1 MPAREFRK
9 MIRSP
14 RRCVDRVNLSDSAQR
29 MHNYRRLLGYAR
41 RQRSRFIVIALLTV
55 CASSLVALQPWP
67 MKLLV
72 DHVLGNK
79 SVPGALQNFASS
91 PQTLLVVIV
100 AAGLALFV
108 LNSLLDAA
116 LTWLWTVSGRR
127 MVYDLAEDM
136 FARLQRRSLLFH
148 SRNSVGDTMSRI
160 TVDCWAVH
168 KVLDALCFAPAHAL
182 LTIVAMIALMSRLDT
197 TLTWIALI
205 TAPLMVAAS
214 FFVGK
219 PLRAAAKLK
228 REIESRIQAH
238 IQQTLTGIPVV
249 QAFGQE
255 EREQEKFEKF
265 ADSAIRVQQR
275 STLIGSVNSLTS
287 GLITT
292 LGTGVILWF
301 GARHVLAGELTI
313 GSLLVFLVYL
323 NSLQT
328 QMKTFTG
335 VYTTMQG
342 LSASVDR
349 VGEVLDAAPEV
360 TDNPDARPLPQ
371 LRGEVRFENVSFEYE
386 PGRPVLR
393 AISLTASPGETLAI
407 VGSTGAG
414 KSTLVNLIPRFFD
427 VNAGRVLIDGHD
439 VRDVRLADLRAHISI
454 VLQEPF
460 LFPFSLAENIAYGR
474 PNAAREEI
482 IAAAQAANVHDFI
495 QALPR
500 GYDTIV
506 GERGA
511 TLSGGERQRIAI
523 ARAFLK
529 SAPILIL
536 DEPTSALD
544 AETEQSILSALQR
557 LMQGRTTF
565 VIAHRLSTIR
575 RATRIVV
582 LDRGQIA
589 ETGTHDE
596 LLQRRGIYARFHQ
609 PNLAASA

>member
-1 MPAREFRK
+1 MQ
-9 MIRSP
+9 
-14 RRCVDRVNLSDSAQR
+14 RVLK
-29 MHNYRRLLGYAR
+29 LLRYAG
-41 RQRSRFIVIALLTV
+41 RQRPRFVAIALLTL

-67 MKLLV
+67 MKFLT
-72 DHVLGNK
+72 DHVLGEQAAPALLK
-79 SVPGALQNFASS
+79 SMAAT
-91 PQTLLVVIV
+91 PQTLLVIIV
-100 AAGLALFV
+100 VAGLALFV

-116 LTWLWTVSGRR
+116 LTWLWTVAGRR
-127 MVYDLAEDM
+127 MVYDLAEDL
-136 FARLQRRSLLFH
+136 FAKMQRRSLLFH

-168 KVLDALCFAPAHAL
+168 KVVDTLCFAPAHAL
-182 LTIVAMIALMSRLDT
+182 LNIAAMIVLMSQLDL
-197 TLTWIALI
+197 TLTWIALL
-205 TAPLMVAAS
+205 TAPLMVLS
-214 FFVGK
+214 SVMLGK

-228 REIESRIQAH
+228 REIESRIQSH

-255 EREQEKFEKF
+255 EREQEKFERF
-265 ADSAIRVQQR
+265 ADSAIRVQLR
-275 STLIGSVNSLTS
+275 STLIGNVNSLAS

-301 GARHVLAGELTI
+301 GAQHVLAGAITL

-335 VYTTMQG
+335 AYTTLQG

-349 VGEVLDAAPEV
+349 VAEVLDSTPEIA
-360 TDNPDARPLPQ
+360 DKSDAQPLKSV
-371 LRGEVRFENVSFEYE
+371 RGEVRLENVSFAYE
-386 PGRPVLR
+386 ASRPVLQN
-393 AISLTASPGETLAI
+393 ISLTAVPGETVAI
-407 VGSTGAG
+407 VGATGAG

-427 VNAGRVLIDGHD
+427 PHAGRVTVDGHD
-439 VRDVRLADLRAHISI
+439 LRDVCLMDLRANISI

-460 LFPFSLAENIAYGR
+460 LFPFTIAENIAYGR
-474 PNAAREEI
+474 PQATREEI
-482 IAAAQAANVHDFI
+482 IAAAQAANAGDFI
-495 QALPR
+495 QELPR
-500 GYDTIV
+500 GFDTVI

-511 TLSGGERQRIAI
+511 TLSGGERQRIAL

-529 SAPILIL
+529 NAPILIL

-544 AETEQSILSALQR
+544 SGTEQIILAAMHR

-575 RATRIVV
+575 KATRIVV
-582 LDRGQIA
+582 LNHGTIA
-589 ETGTHDE
+589 EVGTHEE
-596 LLQRRGIYARFHQ
+596 LLRRGGIYARFHQ
-609 PNLAASA
+609 PELAATA

>member
-1 MPAREFRK
+1 M
-9 MIRSP
+9 
-14 RRCVDRVNLSDSAQR
+14 QR
-29 MHNYRRLLGYAR
+29 ALKLLRYAG
-41 RQRSRFIVIALLTV
+41 RQRPRFIAIALLTV
-55 CASSLVALQPWP
+55 CAASLVALQPWP

-72 DHVLGNK
+72 DHVLGDHR
-79 SVPGALQNFASS
+79 VPPVLAGLTGDTQA
-91 PQTLLVVIV
+91 LLVLIV
-100 AAGLALFV
+100 VTGLALFV
-108 LNSLLDAA
+108 LNSALDAA
-116 LTWLWTVSGRR
+116 LTWFWTIAGRR

-136 FARLQRRSLLFH
+136 FAKLQRRSLLFH
-148 SRNSVGDTMSRI
+148 SQSRVGDTMSRI

-168 KVLDALCFAPAHAL
+168 KIVDTLCFAPGHAL
-182 LTIVAMIALMSRLDT
+182 LTVVAMIALMSQLDL
-197 TLTWIALI
+197 TLTGVAMV
-205 TAPLMVAAS
+205 TAPLMVGAS
-214 FFVGK
+214 FLLGK

-255 EREQEKFEKF
+255 EREKEKFEEF

-323 NSLQT
+323 NSLQA
-328 QMKTFTG
+328 QMKTFAG

-349 VGEVLDAAPEV
+349 VTEVLDAAPEIA
-360 TDNPDARPLPQ
+360 DRPDAQPLKNV
-371 LRGEVRFENVSFEYE
+371 RGEVRFDHVSFAYG
-386 PGRPVLR
+386 PGQLVLKD
-393 AISLTASPGETLAI
+393 ISLTASPGETIAI
-407 VGSTGAG
+407 VGPTGAG
-414 KSTLVNLIPRFFD
+414 KSTLVNLVPRFFD
-427 VNAGRVLIDGHD
+427 PASGRVLIDGHD
-439 VRDVRLADLRAHISI
+439 VREVRLADLRAHISI

-460 LFPFSLAENIAYGR
+460 LFPFSVAENIAYGR
-474 PNAAREEI
+474 PNASREEI
-482 IAAAQAANVHDFI
+482 IAAARAANAHDFI
-495 QALPR
+495 ERLPR
-500 GYDTIV
+500 GYDTVV

-523 ARAFLK
+523 ARAWVK
-529 SAPILIL
+529 NAPILIL

-544 AETEQSILSALQR
+544 SVTEQAILTALHR
-557 LMQGRTTF
+557 LMERRTTF

-575 RATRIVV
+575 NATRIAV
-582 LDRGQIA
+582 LDGGRIA
-589 ETGTHDE
+589 EIGTHEE
-596 LLQRRGIYARFHQ
+596 LLKRGGMYARFHQ
-609 PNLAASA
+609 PALAASA

>member
-1 MPAREFRK
+1 
-9 MIRSP
+9 
-14 RRCVDRVNLSDSAQR
+14 
-29 MHNYRRLLGYAR
+29 MHNYRRLLGYVR
-41 RQRSRFIVIALLTV
+41 RQRSRFVVIAVLTV

-72 DHVLGNK
+72 DHVLGDQ
-79 SVPGALQNFASS
+79 SVPAFLQSFAST

-100 AAGLALFV
+100 IAGLALFL

-116 LTWLWTVSGRR
+116 LTWLWTVAGRR

-182 LTIVAMIALMSRLDT
+182 LTIVAMIVLMSQLDT

-205 TAPLMVAAS
+205 AAPLMVGAS

-219 PLRAAAKLK
+219 PLRAAAKLR
-228 REIESRIQAH
+228 REIESRIQSH

-323 NSLQT
+323 SSLQT

-349 VGEVLDAAPEV
+349 VAEVLDAAPEV
-360 TDNPDARPLPQ
+360 TDKPDARPLPQ
-371 LRGEVRFENVSFEYE
+371 VRGELRFENVSFEYE

-393 AISLTASPGETLAI
+393 DISLTASPGETLAI

-439 VRDVRLADLRAHISI
+439 VRDVRLTDLRAHVSI

-474 PNAAREEI
+474 PNASREEI
-482 IAAAQAANVHDFI
+482 IVAAQAANVHDFI
-495 QALPR
+495 QTLPE
-500 GYDTIV
+500 GYDTII

-523 ARAFLK
+523 ARAFLR

-544 AETEQSILSALQR
+544 AGTEQSILSALQR
-557 LMQGRTTF
+557 LMHGRTTF

-582 LDRGQIA
+582 LDRGHIA

-596 LLQRRGIYARFHQ
+596 LLQRHGIYARFHQ
-609 PNLAASA
+609 PALAASA

>member
-1 MPAREFRK
+1 M
-9 MIRSP
+9 
-14 RRCVDRVNLSDSAQR
+14 
-29 MHNYRRLLGYAR
+29 
-41 RQRSRFIVIALLTV
+41 V
-55 CASSLVALQPWP
+55 CAS
-67 MKLLV
+67 LL
-72 DHVLGNK
+72 
-79 SVPGALQNFASS
+79 
-91 PQTLLVVIV
+91 
-100 AAGLALFV
+100 
-108 LNSLLDAA
+108 
-116 LTWLWTVSGRR
+116 
-127 MVYDLAEDM
+127 
-136 FARLQRRSLLFH
+136 
-148 SRNSVGDTMSRI
+148 
-160 TVDCWAVH
+160 
-168 KVLDALCFAPAHAL
+168 
-182 LTIVAMIALMSRLDT
+182 
-197 TLTWIALI
+197 
-205 TAPLMVAAS
+205 
-214 FFVGK
+214 VGK
-219 PLRAAAKLK
+219 PLRAAAKLR

-292 LGTGVILWF
+292 LGTGIILWF

-335 VYTTMQG
+335 VYTTMLG
-342 LSASVDR
+342 LSASIDR
-349 VGEVLDAAPEV
+349 VAEVLETEPEV
-360 TDNPDARPLPQ
+360 ADKPGAHAMPAI
-371 LRGEVRFENVSFEYE
+371 RGEIRFENVSFGYD
-386 PGRPVLR
+386 PNQPVLCDV
-393 AISLTASPGETLAI
+393 SLSATPGETIAI
-407 VGSTGAG
+407 VGATGAG

-427 VNAGRVLIDGHD
+427 VNAGRVLIDGND
-439 VRDVRLADLRAHISI
+439 VRDLRVADLRANISI

-460 LFPFSLAENIAYGR
+460 LFPFSIAENIAYGR
-474 PNAAREEI
+474 TSATRDEI
-482 IAAAQAANVHDFI
+482 VAAAQAANAHEFI
-495 QALPR
+495 ERLPR
-500 GYDTIV
+500 GYDTVI

-529 SAPILIL
+529 NAPLLIL

-575 RATRIVV
+575 RATKIIV
-582 LDRGQIA
+582 LDRGRVA
-589 ETGTHDE
+589 ESGTHEE
-596 LLQRRGIYARFHQ
+596 LLLRRGIYARFHQ
-609 PNLAASA
+609 PELAASA